1 MGIFLLWA
9 TWAHEYTSETA
20 SNPEGVVCTTLSK
33 SSWLSRGNQT
43 PLLTPLGSCW
53 IAASDG
59 FLVTVAGFEATNFHL
74 NSTSRWTFL
83 HTLSTTTT
91 TIMCCLLHFKIPG
104 KSK

>member
-43 PLLTPLGSCW
+43 PLLTPLGSYW

-59 FLVTVAGFEATNFHL
+59 L
-74 NSTSRWTFL
+74 W
-83 HTLSTTTT
+83 
-91 TIMCCLLHFKIPG
+91 
-104 KSK
+104 

>member
-59 FLVTVAGFEATNFHL
+59 L
-74 NSTSRWTFL
+74 
-83 HTLSTTTT
+83 
-91 TIMCCLLHFKIPG
+91 CG
-104 KSK
+104 KSGRS